1 MLKYSL
7 LLIPIHFQNGAE
19 ILRVSIKEELGRV
32 SGDKLFTEAQNVSGV
47 LSKVVKISFFI
58 TLMILFLKFIS
69 DHFEQLY
76 LE

>member
-1 MLKYSL
+1 MFQYLL

-47 LSKVVKISFFI
+47 LSKVVKISVI
-58 TLMILFLKFIS
+58 TLMILFLKSIS

>member
-1 MLKYSL
+1 MFQYLL

-19 ILRVSIKEELGRV
+19 ILRVSIKEELRRV

-47 LSKVVKISFFI
+47 LSKVVKISFI

>member
-1 MLKYSL
+1 MFQYL
-7 LLIPIHFQNGAE
+7 LFLIPIHFQDGAE

-47 LSKVVKISFFI
+47 LSKVVKISFI
-58 TLMILFLKFIS
+58 TFMILFLKSIS

>member
-1 MLKYSL
+1 MFQYL
-7 LLIPIHFQNGAE
+7 LILIPIHFQNGAE

-47 LSKVVKISFFI
+47 LSKVVKISFI
-58 TLMILFLKFIS
+58 TLMILFLKSIS

>member
-1 MLKYSL
+1 MLKYL
-7 LLIPIHFQNGAE
+7 LFLIPIHFQNGAE

-47 LSKVVKISFFI
+47 LSKVVKISSI